1 MTTVAVRE
9 IQARLRIEHAE
20 FSLALDVQLPGR
32 GVTALFGPSGSGKTS
47 CLRAIAGLDVASDGY
62 LCVNGEVWQDASRN
76 LHVPTH
82 RRALGYI
89 FQEANL
95 FPHLDVERNLHY
107 GLRRVPVARRRVSL
121 EQAIEL
127 LGIAE
132 LLRRRPATLSGGE
145 RQRVALARAL
155 ATSPRLLLMDE
166 PLAALDYQR
175 KAEILPYLM
184 RLHDELDIPII
195 YVSHSIDEVAQLADH
210 LVILEQ
216 GRVAASGPVAD
227 TLARLDLP
235 VRLGEDMGVVL
246 AGAIVERDADWGLSA
261 IVFAGGKLWVRDSG
275 APLGQRVRLRILAR
289 DISITL
295 EPHSDSSILNILP
308 VTIEQIVAESHPAQV
323 LVRLNAAGV
332 PLVARITRRSC
343 ATLCLQPG
351 LQVWAQIKAVAL
363 VG

>member
-1 MTTVAVRE
+1 MSTLAVRE
-9 IQARLRIEHAE
+9 IQARLRVDHAE
-20 FSLALDVQLPGR
+20 FSLALDLQLPGR
-32 GVTALFGPSGSGKTS
+32 GVTGLFGPSGSGKTS
-47 CLRAIAGLDVASDGY
+47 CLRAIAGLDVATDGY
-62 LCVNGEVWQDASRN
+62 LRVNGEVWQDASRN
-76 LHVPTH
+76 VNVPTH

-95 FPHLDVERNLHY
+95 FPHLDIRHNLDY
-107 GLRRVPVARRRVSL
+107 GLRRVPIARRRVSL

-127 LGIAE
+127 LGIAG
-132 LLRRRPATLSGGE
+132 LLHRRPATLSGGE
-145 RQRVALARAL
+145 RQRVAIARAL

-175 KAEILPYLM
+175 KAEILPYLV

-195 YVSHSIDEVAQLADH
+195 YVSHSIDEVAHLADH
-210 LVILEQ
+210 LVILDR
-216 GRVAASGPVAD
+216 GRVVASGPLAD

-235 VRLGEDMGVVL
+235 FRLGEDTGVVL
-246 AGAIVERDADWGLSA
+246 TGSIVDRDGDWGLSV
-261 IVFAGGKLWVRDSG
+261 IEFAGGKLWVRDGG
-275 APLGQRVRLRILAR
+275 APIGQRVKLRILAR

-308 VTIEQIVAESHPAQV
+308 VTIEQVVAEHHPAQL
-323 LVRLNAAGV
+323 LVRLSAVGM
-332 PLVARITRRSC
+332 PLVARITRRSWV
-343 ATLCLQPG
+343 TLQLQPG